1 MAVTRV
7 RAEQAPCRQDDRT
20 RCNASGL
27 DPQAV
32 PLAGSRPKRSGCRAT
47 DAPPPRVTA
56 CTAHRPGCCQGRS
69 LRSVHADRRRGPVRG
84 GPGHRHRCHRL
95 GYPGGGRLNEV
106 RVGADDAVV
115 LAALDNADR
124 AAIDCPLGWPE
135 PFLDF
140 LIAHRAGRA
149 PAPTGQSGLAWRRE
163 LSRRAT
169 DLHVTE
175 TVPGCVPLA
184 VGADRIAAVAMRAA
198 GLLATLADAGRPVDR
213 SGVGLLAEVYPAD
226 ALRIWGLASRSYKGI
241 SNKAALGLL
250 VDELRTA
257 LPDLDWS
264 GHDTVCSQ
272 SDDALDAVVCALI
285 ARAVHLGLTAG
296 PPDHLSMRA
305 ATEGWIHLP
314 SSRDSLAKL
323 AE

>member
-1 MAVTRV
+1 MRGATNPAAAKVARYGEFMRTVGVDLSAEARGTGIAVIDWDT
-7 RAEQAPCRQDDRT
+7 
-20 RCNASGL
+20 
-27 DPQAV
+27 
-32 PLAGSRPKRSGCRAT
+32 
-47 DAPPPRVTA
+47 
-56 CTAHRPGCCQGRS
+56 
-69 LRSVHADRRRGPVRG
+69 
-84 GPGHRHRCHRL
+84 
-95 GYPGGGRLNEV
+95 GGGRLNEV

-115 LAALDNADR
+115 LAAFDNADR

-135 PFLDF
+135 PFIDF

-149 PAPTGQSGLAWRRE
+149 PAPTGQSGLEWRRE

-169 DLHVTE
+169 DLHVAE

-184 VGADRIAAVAMRAA
+184 VSADRIAAVAMRAA
-198 GLLATLADAGRPVDR
+198 GLLAALADAGRPVDR
-213 SGVGLLAEVYPAD
+213 SGVGLLVEVYPAA
-226 ALRIWGLASRSYKGI
+226 ALRIWGLTSRSYKGT
-241 SNKAALGLL
+241 SNQAALGLL

-264 GHDTVCSQ
+264 GHDTVCRQ

-296 PPDHLSMRA
+296 PPDHLSIRA
-305 ATEGWIHLP
+305 AREGWIHLP

>member
-1 MAVTRV
+1 MRTVGVDLSAEARGTGIAVV
-7 RAEQAPCRQDDRT
+7 DW
-20 RCNASGL
+20 
-27 DPQAV
+27 
-32 PLAGSRPKRSGCRAT
+32 
-47 DAPPPRVTA
+47 DAR
-56 CTAHRPGCCQGRS
+56 
-69 LRSVHADRRRGPVRG
+69 
-84 GPGHRHRCHRL
+84 
-95 GYPGGGRLNEV
+95 GGRLKEV
-106 RVGADDAVV
+106 WVGADDAMV

-135 PFLDF
+135 PFVDF
-140 LIAHRAGRA
+140 LIAHRAGCA
-149 PAPTGQSGLAWRRE
+149 PAPTGQSGLEWRRA

-169 DLHVTE
+169 DLHVAE

-198 GLLATLADAGRPVDR
+198 GLLAALADAERPVDR
-213 SGVGLLAEVYPAD
+213 SGAGLLVEVYPAA
-226 ALRIWGLASRSYKGI
+226 ALRIWGLASRSYKGT

-257 LPDLDWS
+257 LPDFDWS
-264 GHDTVCSQ
+264 GHDTLCSQ
-272 SDDALDAVVCALI
+272 SDDALDAFVCALI

-296 PPDHLSMRA
+296 PPDHLSIRA

-314 SSRDSLAKL
+314 SSRGSLAKL